1 MDSAEC
7 KVGILL
13 GIALPKMNG
22 DTHSTLLMV
31 SWRLMIF
38 LFWKNS
44 GVFLLIQT
52 LCQPG
57 FLQRFHS
64 HILAPALPVLVNHS
78 RCQQSQSKCR
88 KDNYLVDDTTLCPL
102 TVINFSC
109 ISTRL
114 VAEAHENTVC
124 KHWTLKHWEDIF
136 VNCHEVPFTCSNA
149 GMFQNLYFSLC
160 ALFQGAEGRNYDDVS
175 KIIIYLHQNFVSSSS
190 QSQMLEMKV
199 QVQIIVRCWIVCTAA
214 RFL

>member
-114 VAEAHENTVC
+114 VAEAHEIQFANTEHLNTE
-124 KHWTLKHWEDIF
+124 KIF
-136 VNCHEVPFTCSNA
+136 LSIAMKYLLLAVMQECFKTCI
-149 GMFQNLYFSLC
+149 SLSVHC
-160 ALFQGAEGRNYDDVS
+160 SRGLREGITMMCQKS
-175 KIIIYLHQNFVSSSS
+175 
-190 QSQMLEMKV
+190 
-199 QVQIIVRCWIVCTAA
+199 
-214 RFL
+214 